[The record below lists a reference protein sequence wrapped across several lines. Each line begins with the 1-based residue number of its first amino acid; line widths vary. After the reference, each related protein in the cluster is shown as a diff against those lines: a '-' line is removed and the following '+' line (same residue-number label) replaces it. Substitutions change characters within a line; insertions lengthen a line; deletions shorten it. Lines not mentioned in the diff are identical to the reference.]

1 MKITEFKIE
10 EGIIHVLDVNC
21 DEPILNESYLNL
33 SNEDIANCAK
43 INVVTFN
50 RKMNGITNWKLSEC
64 ISIALFLG
72 KTVEEIF
79 LPHKLHKSIEK

>member
-1 MKITEFKIE
+1 MIKNKEKVNKELAE
-10 EGIIHVLDVNC
+10 EIRIRIKNLMF
-21 DEPILNESYLNL
+21 ERNL

-79 LPHKLHKSIEK
+79 LPQKLHKSIEK

>member
-33 SNEDIANCAK
+33 SNEDIN
-43 INVVTFN
+43 
-50 RKMNGITNWKLSEC
+50 
-64 ISIALFLG
+64 
-72 KTVEEIF
+72 IF
-79 LPHKLHKSIEK
+79 LSKHVEKNFKR